1 MYSSHFLVMLLRWTS
16 AHFKEG
22 MPQSNVLYVYD
33 WVLMTINQI
42 ATVEAAMIFTYAI
55 QIHNYYF

>member
-1 MYSSHFLVMLLRWTS
+1 MLLRWTS